1 MCMSL
6 ECAKCNETVDKFSIF
21 PLSEEQSEDIKF
33 HQWERNEDNHTE
45 KTLNYG
51 DSGEVHD
58 ILQTQL
64 QGFLIHMYVKR
75 LQQQYFESLHDKV
88 NGQKILIQINFSEHL
103 SLTKQNAVQSTHWTN
118 N

>member
-1 MCMSL
+1 M
-6 ECAKCNETVDKFSIF
+6 
-21 PLSEEQSEDIKF
+21 SEEQSEDIKF
-33 HQWERNEDNHTE
+33 HQWERNENNHTE

-103 SLTKQNAVQSTHWTN
+103 SLTKQTLYNLLIGQIISVFFLIGIHSMQS
-118 N
+118 